1 MIGFCRRWFSPG
13 PSFARIPLLAFLLA
27 GGVAGCAR
35 KPAAAHAVP
44 ARSASSEASSRQAL
58 TVTIYNQGFG
68 VVRERRRLS
77 LGKGRVELEF
87 RDVAA
92 QLEPNTVHLR
102 AVDAA
107 DDLSVL
113 EQNYRYDLL
122 SPEKLLEKHVGKRIR
137 VYRYDERTGVEQVKE
152 AELLSAE
159 QGVVLRIDG
168 QISYGV
174 PGRFAFPNI
183 PPDLVE
189 KPTLVWLLDSRA
201 ARQDVEVTY
210 LTRGLNWSAD
220 YVLALDAKDE
230 RVDLTGWVTLSNES
244 GTSYD
249 SAELKL
255 VAGDVQRST
264 PEPAPPE
271 VSRGSLGSGSVPR
284 APSVRQESLFEYHL
298 YTLERPTSIRD
309 KEKKQVALLEAKAVS
324 VQKKLVLRGAEHLY
338 RGRHGE
344 LEKNRKIGV
353 FLQFA
358 NTEQNRLGMPLPRGT
373 VRVYK
378 ADQSGGMQFV
388 GEDAIEHTPR
398 DERVRIRLG
407 DAFDVVADKKQLSYS
422 ALFECAA
429 ESEWELRLRNHKDRA
444 ERLEVYE
451 PAGGDWEILSSSHPA
466 RRDDAHTFAFDLA
479 LPARGE
485 VLLRYRVRVR
495 WC

>member
-1 MIGFCRRWFSPG
+1 MIDLCRRWFSPRA
-13 PSFARIPLLAFLLA
+13 SFDRVSLLAFLL
-27 GGVAGCAR
+27 VALSSCGR
-35 KPAAAHAVP
+35 KPAAAPAVP
-44 ARSASSEASSRQAL
+44 ARSASSEASARQAL
-58 TVTIYNQGFG
+58 SVTIYNQDFG

-92 QLEPNTVHLR
+92 RLEPNTVHLR

-137 VYRYDERTGVEQVKE
+137 VYRYDEKTGTEQVKE

-174 PGRFAFPNI
+174 PGRFAFPSI
-183 PPDLVE
+183 PQDLVA
-189 KPTLVWLLDSRA
+189 KPTLVWLLDSRR

-210 LTRGLNWSAD
+210 LTRGLNWAAD
-220 YVLALDAKDE
+220 YVLVLDAKDE
-230 RVDLTGWVTLSNES
+230 RIDLTGWVTLSNES
-244 GTSYD
+244 GTSYE
-249 SAELKL
+249 SAKLSL
-255 VAGDVQRST
+255 VAGDVQRAA
-264 PEPAPPE
+264 PEAAPPE
-271 VSRGSLGSGSVPR
+271 APRGSLGSGSTAR
-284 APSVRQESLFEYHL
+284 APSIRQESLFEYHQ

-324 VQKKLVLRGAEHLY
+324 VRKKLVLRGAEHLY
-338 RGRHGE
+338 RGRRGE
-344 LEKNRKIGV
+344 VAKNSKLGV
-353 FLQFA
+353 FLELA
-358 NTEQNRLGMPLPRGT
+358 NTAQNRLGMPLPKGT

-378 ADQSGGMQFV
+378 ADQSGSLQFV

-398 DERVRIRLG
+398 DERLRIKLG
-407 DAFDVVADKKQLSYS
+407 DAFDVVADKKQASYS
-422 ALFECAA
+422 SLFECVS
-429 ESEWELRLRNHKDRA
+429 ESDWEISLRNHKDRA
-444 ERLEVYE
+444 ETVEVYE

-466 RRDDAHTFAFDLA
+466 RRDDAHTFAFELS

-485 VLLRYRVRVR
+485 VVLRYRVRVR